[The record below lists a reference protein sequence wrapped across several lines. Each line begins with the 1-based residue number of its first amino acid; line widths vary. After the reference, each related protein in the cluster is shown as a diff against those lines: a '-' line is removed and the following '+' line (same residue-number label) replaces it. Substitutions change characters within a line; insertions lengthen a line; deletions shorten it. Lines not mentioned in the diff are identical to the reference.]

1 MSLQSMTGFARES
14 GQNSHGAWTW
24 EIRSVN
30 AKGLECRLRLPTG
43 FEGLDTPVRSAC
55 GSVFKRGNISA
66 TLTVKLTQGQGN
78 YRINQDLLDQLIQA
92 TSVLKKTVPDYQA
105 VSLDGLLNV
114 RGVVEGIEENVLSDE
129 AQKELEADIVSSFQ
143 AGLQS
148 LRTARRAEGTRL
160 QTVFKDQ
167 LAAMTAEVSAA
178 QSCADLQPEEL
189 KARLQ
194 RQVTDLL
201 RDTDRLDEDRLY
213 QEAAL
218 LMTKADVREELDRLR
233 AHLDQA
239 RDLIAQGSPCG
250 RKLDFLCQE
259 FNREANTLCSK
270 AQGVTLTRHGLAL
283 KTIIEQFR
291 EQVQNIE

>member
-14 GQNSHGAWTW
+14 GQNDYGTWTW

-30 AKGLECRLRLPTG
+30 AKGLECRLRLPSG
-43 FEGLDTPVRSAC
+43 FEGVDGPVRSAC
-55 GSVFKRGNISA
+55 GAVFKRGNITA
-66 TLTVKLTQGQGN
+66 TLTLKVAQGQSS
-78 YRINQDLLDQLIQA
+78 YRINQELLDQLIQA
-92 TSVLKKTVPDYQA
+92 TSVLKKTVPDYQP

-114 RGVVEGIEENVLSDE
+114 RGVVEGIEDSALSEE
-129 AQKELEADIVSSFQ
+129 AQKVLEADIVSSFQ

-148 LRTARRAEGTRL
+148 LRIARSAEGARL
-160 QTVFKDQ
+160 QRVFEDQ
-167 LAAMTAEVSAA
+167 LTAMSEEVSAA

-201 RDTDRLDEDRLY
+201 RDTDRLDEERLY

-283 KTIIEQFR
+283 KTTIEQFR